1 MRLTLIQLT
10 AFRIN
15 WKRLGLRDDDLR
27 KLEVA
32 IMDGPERQPLI
43 AGTGGL
49 RKIRF
54 AGANS
59 SSGKSGALR
68 VCYAY
73 FRGFDLVYLCAVYP
87 KNEAANLTAEEKNAY
102 RRVLEDFSRYLREHF
117 DEGMTP

>member
-1 MRLTLIQLT
+1 LT
-10 AFRIN
+10 
-15 WKRLGLRDDDLR
+15 DDDLR

-32 IMDGPERQPLI
+32 IMEGPERAPLI
-43 AGTGGL
+43 GGTGGL

-54 AGANS
+54 AGAKS

-68 VCYAY
+68 ICYAY
-73 FRGFDLVYLCAVYP
+73 FREFDLVYLCAVYP

-102 RRVLEDFSRYLREHF
+102 RRVLADFSRYLREHF